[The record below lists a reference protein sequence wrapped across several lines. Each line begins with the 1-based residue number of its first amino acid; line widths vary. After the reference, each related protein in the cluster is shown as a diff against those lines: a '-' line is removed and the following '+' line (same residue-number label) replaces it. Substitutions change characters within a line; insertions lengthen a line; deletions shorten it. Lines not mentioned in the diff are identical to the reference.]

1 VIRPQLDVYRPRRA
15 RTTRLPRVQAALS
28 RSRGNPPERGEIAP
42 LIPLVERVFVIG
54 RVACIDRRGA
64 VTPQQRAKGFIDER
78 GVTGAGAESPSTV
91 EQLLIDSCAQSCASH
106 AMSMPL
112 ACQHA
117 EGSSRA
123 MVTADDI
130 RKVALSLPRT
140 DEALVRDQV
149 KFRVGRIVYV
159 ALSRDERSMG
169 FGFPKDERAAL
180 VAAQPEKFSM
190 PIPSDMRYNWVQV
203 RLDAID
209 EAEMREL
216 VIDAWTM
223 VVPKRVAAEYLGGD
237 DP

>member
-1 VIRPQLDVYRPRRA
+1 
-15 RTTRLPRVQAALS
+15 
-28 RSRGNPPERGEIAP
+28 
-42 LIPLVERVFVIG
+42 
-54 RVACIDRRGA
+54 
-64 VTPQQRAKGFIDER
+64 
-78 GVTGAGAESPSTV
+78 
-91 EQLLIDSCAQSCASH
+91 
-106 AMSMPL
+106 
-112 ACQHA
+112 
-117 EGSSRA
+117 
-123 MVTADDI
+123 MVTTDDV
-130 RKVALSLPRT
+130 RAVALSLPRT
-140 DEALVRDQV
+140 EEALVRDQV

-209 EAEMREL
+209 EAEMQEL

-237 DP
+237 HP

>member
-1 VIRPQLDVYRPRRA
+1 MQE
-15 RTTRLPRVQAALS
+15 
-28 RSRGNPPERGEIAP
+28 G
-42 LIPLVERVFVIG
+42 
-54 RVACIDRRGA
+54 VAE
-64 VTPQQRAKGFIDER
+64 QW
-78 GVTGAGAESPSTV
+78 SP
-91 EQLLIDSCAQSCASH
+91 
-106 AMSMPL
+106 
-112 ACQHA
+112 
-117 EGSSRA
+117 
-123 MVTADDI
+123 DDI

-140 DEALVRDQV
+140 AEALVRDQV

-209 EAEMREL
+209 QAEMREL

-237 DP
+237 HP